1 MKFHDLNHL
10 KPVETLNRHTSDIN
24 SSVNII
30 KRDNWS
36 DQESLTHLPINRS
49 DNLNNE
55 IQELNNAYR
64 VIPTRKTIGKSIH
77 SFTEGVEITK
87 VHSQVWDKFF
97 KLKAH

>member
-24 SSVNII
+24 SNVNII
-30 KRDNWS
+30 KRS

-64 VIPTRKTIGKSIH
+64 VIPTRKTIDKSIH
-77 SFTEGVEITK
+77 SFAEGVETTQDQAKLK
-87 VHSQVWDKFF
+87 VHSQV
-97 KLKAH
+97 

>member
-24 SSVNII
+24 SNVNII
-30 KRDNWS
+30 KRS

-64 VIPTRKTIGKSIH
+64 VIPTRKTIDKSIH
-77 SFTEGVEITK
+77 SFTEGVETTK
-87 VHSQVWDKFF
+87 VHSQV
-97 KLKAH
+97 